1 MKQWSLC
8 FRVWHWLTAIA
19 IFGLL
24 GTVLLRKTFLSWR
37 ANSDLIVT
45 KLSSYGVTI
54 THEQAVSIAKAIRA
68 PMWDWHIILGYVLVA
83 LVVSRIILFFTQ
95 SGSQNYI
102 DFDTKDLHQKAVST
116 VYLVFYGII
125 FIMSISG
132 LILIFEDS
140 LGLGE
145 SLEHTIKE
153 IHEFLFNGVWIY
165 ALIHIAGVIIAENK
179 DEKGITSTM
188 IGK

>member
-8 FRVWHWLTAIA
+8 FRVWHWLTAFV

-24 GTVLLRKTFLSWR
+24 ATVLLRKTFLSWR

-102 DFDTKDLHQKAVST
+102 NFDTKDLHQKAVST

-165 ALIHIAGVIIAENK
+165 ALIHIAGVIISEK
-179 DEKGITSTM
+179 RDEKGITSTM